1 MAKSIPNAPAT
12 GSKRP
17 SGIFASDIDG
27 LVDALAGDGVLA
39 GMGVSPQGS
48 PDMTVAVAAGQARIG
63 GYFPYVSD
71 QNITIAA
78 ADSTNPRFDL
88 VVCDYNGTVSR
99 VGGTAAALP
108 VVPDLPANSISLAK
122 VYVPAAATSITNA
135 GAQQMVFDDR
145 CVVPDYFD
153 LADEFLP
160 AALVTTGNIGA
171 LAWGTTGASPGT
183 MAFQT
188 GTSKHPG
195 IVQLVSGA
203 TSGNNQRIHLG
214 ASATAVA
221 PFLPADI
228 ARMRAIVAVPTVT
241 TGAWKFGIG
250 VDVSDAAAGSL
261 GTAGAFVELVPAT
274 STSWRYTTRQASTS
288 TTNTDTGGAVV
299 AGNWYQFDIV
309 RLQNGNWQFAR
320 NGALQFTHSANR
332 PTTACTIGF
341 LSHTLTA
348 AARQL
353 NIDFFGLNLAPL
365 GNRWT

>member
-1 MAKSIPNAPAT
+1 MFRIPNKADAT
-12 GSKRP
+12 YARQAGGFST
-17 SGIFASDIDG
+17 DIDTIAA
-27 LVDALAGDGVLA
+27 ALAGDGVLS
-39 GMGVSPQGS
+39 GLGVAAQGT
-48 PDMTVAVAAGQARIG
+48 PDMTVAVSAGQARIG
-63 GYFPYVSD
+63 GYFPFEAGE
-71 QNITIAA
+71 NITIAA
-78 ADSTNPRFDL
+78 ADSSNPRIDL
-88 VVCDYNGTVSR
+88 IVIDYNGVVSR
-99 VGGTAAALP
+99 VAGTAAALP
-108 VVPDLPANSISLAK
+108 VPPAVPANSIQLAQ

-135 GAQQMVFDDR
+135 MLVDKRPVAI
-145 CVVPDYFD
+145 DYFD
-153 LADEFLP
+153 LADDFIP

-171 LAWGTTGASPGT
+171 LAWGTTGATPGT

-195 IVQLVSGA
+195 IVRLVSGA

-221 PFLPADI
+221 PFLPANI
-228 ARMRAIVAVPTVT
+228 ARMRSIVAVPTVT
-241 TGAWKFGIG
+241 TGAWKLGIG

-288 TTNTDTGGAVV
+288 TTNADTGGAVT

-309 RLQNGNWQFAR
+309 RLQNGNWQFAK
-320 NGALQFTHSANR
+320 NGALAFTHSANQ

-353 NIDFFGLNLAPL
+353 DIDFFGLNFAPL